1 MYHASEL
8 LKQYSDAKSFGKNF
22 KISESML
29 EELIREGES
38 KGVERNDKSIA
49 TQRPL
54 MMAMLK
60 AYIGLALF
68 GNDAFY
74 DAYLPMDEDLR
85 EVINMKI

>member
-1 MYHASEL
+1 
-8 LKQYSDAKSFGKNF
+8 
-22 KISESML
+22 
-29 EELIREGES
+29 
-38 KGVERNDKSIA
+38 
-49 TQRPL
+49 

-85 EVINMKI
+85 EIINMKL